1 MPRGVSRPTQGL
13 EVALLTGG
21 AATAAGL
28 YVSNAVL
35 QRTYVASRRLFSWLL
50 PEEGEA
56 NEEARGLTQIDCAF
70 MRFPNPAVLF
80 ARERD
85 GSFLLLG
92 PTGVFYVQAPS
103 MSIYVVDITSDGKAS
118 LEPHAYY
125 LYQAALSWMP
135 DTKANQDQQNRALV
149 AWHRVKDLASECML
163 HMLLNDL
170 FQVATRLPPDD
181 RPLVLDLLQKLS
193 PVRGRLSLGTP
204 SPPTAQALLQ
214 TLTSKQWH
222 QLKKMLPITS
232 EAFRRPSTKKDFDN
246 FLGAAFN
253 PSNDFWKVDHFPVA
267 SKTVVIE
274 GVGRCK
280 LEGYLRYVLFPPSK
294 R

>member
-1 MPRGVSRPTQGL
+1 MPRGVSLPTQGL

-56 NEEARGLTQIDCAF
+56 NEEARGLTQIDCVF
-70 MRFPNPAVLF
+70 MHFQSRAVLF

-92 PTGVFYVQAPS
+92 PTGVYYVQAPS
-103 MSIYVVDITSDGKAS
+103 MSLYEVDRTPDGKAS

-125 LYQAALSWMP
+125 LSQAALSWMP
-135 DTKANQDQQNRALV
+135 DTKANQDQNTVLA

-170 FQVATRLPPDD
+170 FQVAAQLPFDD
-181 RPLVLDLLQKLS
+181 RLLVLEILQKLS

-204 SPPTAQALLQ
+204 LPPTAQALLQ

-222 QLKKMLPITS
+222 QLNRMLPRTD
-232 EAFRRPSTKKDFDN
+232 ETFRRKPRTNNFDN
-246 FLGAAFN
+246 FLDAAFN
-253 PSNDFWKVDHFPVA
+253 PSNDFWTVDHFAVP

-280 LEGYLRYVLFPPSK
+280 LEGYLRYVLFPPS
-294 R
+294 RR